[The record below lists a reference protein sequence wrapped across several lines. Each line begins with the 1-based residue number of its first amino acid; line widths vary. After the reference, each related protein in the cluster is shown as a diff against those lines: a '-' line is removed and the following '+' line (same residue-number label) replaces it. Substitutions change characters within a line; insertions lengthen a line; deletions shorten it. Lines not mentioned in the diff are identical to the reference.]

1 MSKLAT
7 IGRSVTEW
15 IASSPDAEI
24 PKRVKLRIWER
35 EGGMCS
41 LTGRKIMPGEA
52 YDFEHVKPLSMGG
65 EHRESNLRLALRE
78 AHRAKTADEAGARA
92 KADRIRAKHIGAWPR
107 SKRPPAIP
115 GICPDKT
122 PERRPRT

>member
-1 MSKLAT
+1 MSKLPT
-7 IGRSVTEW
+7 IGRSLPEW
-15 IASSPDAEI
+15 VAAHPDQDI

-52 YDFEHVKPLSMGG
+52 YDFEHAKPLSMGG

-78 AHRAKTADEAGARA
+78 AHRRKTASEATDRA
-92 KADRIRAKHIGAWPR
+92 KADRVRAKHLGTWPQ
-107 SKRPPAIP
+107 SKRPLRSRGFGPS
-115 GICPDKT
+115 
-122 PERRPRT
+122 R